1 MNDENNK
8 DLQQVSQIDQQP
20 VSIDDLI
27 SVIPLDN
34 QTAKVTN
41 ELIEEQDL
49 DKVKNLTKLFNLNQ
63 AKRNAI
69 RVMKLNSLLDKVSDQ
84 MIERFNKKPGEF
96 SNKEL
101 LDYMSVVQSTID
113 RANKSIELVDQTPA
127 IVINQQNNQVNID
140 NSPVLDRESRMRVV
154 EAVKGIMQTLNL
166 KNEPG
171 QIQEISEFEESEEN
185 SNEDIVQIIEQN
197 NQGNKNND

>member
-1 MNDENNK
+1 MSDENKK
-8 DLQQVSQIDQQP
+8 DLQSSQIDQQP
-20 VSIDDLI
+20 ISIDDLI

-84 MIERFNKKPGEF
+84 MIERFDKKPGEF

-154 EAVKGIMQTLNL
+154 EAVKGIMNTLNL
-166 KNEPG
+166 KNVPE
-171 QIQEISEFEESEEN
+171 QIQEISEFEENEEDFN
-185 SNEDIVQIIEQN
+185 DNIVHVIEQN
-197 NQGNKNND
+197 N

>member
-8 DLQQVSQIDQQP
+8 DIQQVSQIDQQP
-20 VSIDDLI
+20 VSIADLI

-101 LDYMSVVQSTID
+101 LDYMTVVQSTID

-154 EAVKGIMQTLNL
+154 EAVKGIMNTLNL
-166 KNEPG
+166 KNVPE
-171 QIQEISEFEESEEN
+171 QIQEISEFEENEEDFN
-185 SNEDIVQIIEQN
+185 DNIVHVIEQN
-197 NQGNKNND
+197 NQETK

>member
-1 MNDENNK
+1 MSDENKK
-8 DLQQVSQIDQQP
+8 DLQVSQIDQQP

-69 RVMKLNSLLDKVSDQ
+69 RVMKLNSLLDKVGDQ
-84 MIERFNKKPGEF
+84 MIERFDKKPGEF

-154 EAVKGIMQTLNL
+154 EAVKGIMKTLNL
-166 KNEPG
+166 KNEPE
-171 QIQEISEFEESEEN
+171 QIQEISEFEENEEDSSDN
-185 SNEDIVQIIEQN
+185 IVHVIEQN
-197 NQGNKNND
+197 NQEIK

>member
-1 MNDENNK
+1 MSDENKK
-8 DLQQVSQIDQQP
+8 DLQVSQIDQQP

-69 RVMKLNSLLDKVSDQ
+69 RVMKLNSLLDKVGDQ
-84 MIERFNKKPGEF
+84 MIERFDKKPGEF

-154 EAVKGIMQTLNL
+154 EAVKGIMKTLNL
-166 KNEPG
+166 KNEPE
-171 QIQEISEFEESEEN
+171 QIQEILEFEENEED
-185 SNEDIVQIIEQN
+185 SSDDIVHVIEQN
-197 NQGNKNND
+197 N

>member
-1 MNDENNK
+1 MSNKNNK
-8 DLQQVSQIDQQP
+8 DLQQASQIDQQP

-27 SVIPLDN
+27 SVIPLDS

-84 MIERFNKKPGEF
+84 MIERFDKKPGEF

-154 EAVKGIMQTLNL
+154 EAVKGIMSTLNL
-166 KNEPG
+166 KNEPK
-171 QIQEISEFEESEEN
+171 QIQEISEFEENEED
-185 SNEDIVQIIEQN
+185 SNDDIVHIIEQN
-197 NQGNKNND
+197 NQETK

>member
-1 MNDENNK
+1 MSDKIKNDNVVEQ
-8 DLQQVSQIDQQP
+8 LPI
-20 VSIDDLI
+20 SIDELI
-27 SVIPLDN
+27 SVIPLDA

-84 MIERFNKKPGEF
+84 MIERFDKKPGEF

-154 EAVKGIMQTLNL
+154 EAVKGIMNTLNL
-166 KNEPG
+166 KNVPE
-171 QIQEISEFEESEEN
+171 QIQEISEFEENEEDFN
-185 SNEDIVQIIEQN
+185 DNIVHVIEQN
-197 NQGNKNND
+197 NQEIK

>member
-1 MNDENNK
+1 MSDEIKK
-8 DLQQVSQIDQQP
+8 DLQVDQVDQQP

-27 SVIPLDN
+27 SVVPLDS

-84 MIERFNKKPGEF
+84 MIERFDKKPGEF

-166 KNEPG
+166 KNEPE
-171 QIQEISEFEESEEN
+171 QMQEISEFEENEED
-185 SNEDIVQIIEQN
+185 SDDDIVHVIEKN
-197 NQGNKNND
+197 NQEIKE

>member
-1 MNDENNK
+1 MSDENNK
-8 DLQQVSQIDQQP
+8 DLQQASQIDQQP

-101 LDYMSVVQSTID
+101 LDYMTVVQSTID

-154 EAVKGIMQTLNL
+154 EAVKGIMNTLNL
-166 KNEPG
+166 KNVPE
-171 QIQEISEFEESEEN
+171 QIQEISEFEENEEDFN
-185 SNEDIVQIIEQN
+185 DNIVHVIEQN
-197 NQGNKNND
+197 N

>member
-1 MNDENNK
+1 MSDENNK
-8 DLQQVSQIDQQP
+8 DLQQASQIDQQP

-140 NSPVLDRESRMRVV
+140 SSPVLDRESRMRVV
-154 EAVKGIMQTLNL
+154 EAVKGSMNTLNL
-166 KNEPG
+166 KNVPE
-171 QIQEISEFEESEEN
+171 QIQEISEFEENEEDFN
-185 SNEDIVQIIEQN
+185 DNIVHVIEQN
-197 NQGNKNND
+197 NQEIK

>member
-1 MNDENNK
+1 MSDENNK
-8 DLQQVSQIDQQP
+8 DLQQASQIDQQT

-154 EAVKGIMQTLNL
+154 EAVKGIMNTLNL
-166 KNEPG
+166 KNVPE
-171 QIQEISEFEESEEN
+171 QIQEISEFEENEEDFN
-185 SNEDIVQIIEQN
+185 DNIVHVIEQN
-197 NQGNKNND
+197 NQEIK

>member
-1 MNDENNK
+1 MSDEIKK
-8 DLQQVSQIDQQP
+8 DTQVIQVDQQP

-27 SVIPLDN
+27 SVVPLDS

-84 MIERFNKKPGEF
+84 MIERFDKKPGEF

-166 KNEPG
+166 KNEPE
-171 QIQEISEFEESEEN
+171 QMQEISEFEENEED
-185 SNEDIVQIIEQN
+185 SDDDIVHVIEKN
-197 NQGNKNND
+197 NQEIKE

>member
-1 MNDENNK
+1 MSDENNK

-154 EAVKGIMQTLNL
+154 EAVKGIMNTLNL
-166 KNEPG
+166 KNVPE
-171 QIQEISEFEESEEN
+171 QIQEISEFEENEEDFN
-185 SNEDIVQIIEQN
+185 DNIVHVIEQN
-197 NQGNKNND
+197 NQEIK

>member
-1 MNDENNK
+1 MSNENNK

-101 LDYMSVVQSTID
+101 LDYMTVVQSTID

-154 EAVKGIMQTLNL
+154 EAVKGIMSTLNL
-166 KNEPG
+166 KNEPE
-171 QIQEISEFEESEEN
+171 QIQEISEFEENEED
-185 SNEDIVQIIEQN
+185 SSDDIVHVIEQN
-197 NQGNKNND
+197 KQETK

>member
-49 DKVKNLTKLFNLNQ
+49 DKVKNLTKLFNLN
-63 AKRNAI
+63 
-69 RVMKLNSLLDKVSDQ
+69 
-84 MIERFNKKPGEF
+84 
-96 SNKEL
+96 
-101 LDYMSVVQSTID
+101 
-113 RANKSIELVDQTPA
+113 
-127 IVINQQNNQVNID
+127 
-140 NSPVLDRESRMRVV
+140 
-154 EAVKGIMQTLNL
+154 
-166 KNEPG
+166 
-171 QIQEISEFEESEEN
+171 
-185 SNEDIVQIIEQN
+185 
-197 NQGNKNND
+197 

>member
-1 MNDENNK
+1 MSDENKK
-8 DLQQVSQIDQQP
+8 DLQVSQIDQQP

-69 RVMKLNSLLDKVSDQ
+69 RVMKLNSLLDKVGDQ
-84 MIERFNKKPGEF
+84 MIERFDKKPGEF

-154 EAVKGIMQTLNL
+154 EAVKGIMKTLNL
-166 KNEPG
+166 KNEPE
-171 QIQEISEFEESEEN
+171 QIQEISEFEENEED
-185 SNEDIVQIIEQN
+185 SSDDIVHVIEQN
-197 NQGNKNND
+197 N

>member
-1 MNDENNK
+1 MSDENKK
-8 DLQQVSQIDQQP
+8 DLQVSQIDQQP
-20 VSIDDLI
+20 ISIDDLI

-84 MIERFNKKPGEF
+84 MIERFDKKPGEF

-127 IVINQQNNQVNID
+127 IIINQQNNQVNID

-154 EAVKGIMQTLNL
+154 EAVKGIMNTLNL
-166 KNEPG
+166 KNEPE
-171 QIQEISEFEESEEN
+171 QVQEISEFEENEED
-185 SNEDIVQIIEQN
+185 SNDDIVHVIEQN
-197 NQGNKNND
+197 N

>member
-1 MNDENNK
+1 MSDENKK
-8 DLQQVSQIDQQP
+8 DLQVSQIDQQP

-69 RVMKLNSLLDKVSDQ
+69 RVMKLNSLLDKVGDQ
-84 MIERFNKKPGEF
+84 MIERFDKKPGEF

-154 EAVKGIMQTLNL
+154 EAVKGIMKTLNL
-166 KNEPG
+166 KNEPE
-171 QIQEISEFEESEEN
+171 QIQEILEFEENEED
-185 SNEDIVQIIEQN
+185 SSDDIVHVIEQN
-197 NQGNKNND
+197 NQEIK

>member
-1 MNDENNK
+1 MSDENNK
-8 DLQQVSQIDQQP
+8 DLQVSQIDQQP
-20 VSIDDLI
+20 ISIDDLI

-84 MIERFNKKPGEF
+84 MIERFDKKPGEF

-154 EAVKGIMQTLNL
+154 EAVKGIMNTLNL
-166 KNEPG
+166 KNVPE
-171 QIQEISEFEESEEN
+171 QIQEISEFEENEEDFN
-185 SNEDIVQIIEQN
+185 DNIVHVIEQN
-197 NQGNKNND
+197 NQEIK

>member
-1 MNDENNK
+1 MSDENKK
-8 DLQQVSQIDQQP
+8 DLQVSQIDQQP

-69 RVMKLNSLLDKVSDQ
+69 RVMKLNSLLDKVGDQ
-84 MIERFNKKPGEF
+84 MIERFDKKPGEF

-154 EAVKGIMQTLNL
+154 EAVKGIMNTLNL
-166 KNEPG
+166 KNEPE
-171 QIQEISEFEESEEN
+171 QVQEISEFEENEED
-185 SNEDIVQIIEQN
+185 SNDDIVHVIEQN
-197 NQGNKNND
+197 N

>member
-1 MNDENNK
+1 MSDENKK
-8 DLQQVSQIDQQP
+8 DLQVSQIDQQP
-20 VSIDDLI
+20 ISIDDLI

-101 LDYMSVVQSTID
+101 LDYMAVVQSTID

-154 EAVKGIMQTLNL
+154 EAVKGIMNTLNL
-166 KNEPG
+166 KNVPE
-171 QIQEISEFEESEEN
+171 QIQEISEFEENEEDFN
-185 SNEDIVQIIEQN
+185 DNIVHVIEQN
-197 NQGNKNND
+197 NQETK

>member
-154 EAVKGIMQTLNL
+154 EAVKGIMNTLNL
-166 KNEPG
+166 KNVPE
-171 QIQEISEFEESEEN
+171 QIQEISEFEENEED
-185 SNEDIVQIIEQN
+185 SNDDIVHVIEQN
-197 NQGNKNND
+197 NQEIKE

>member
-1 MNDENNK
+1 MSNENNK
-8 DLQQVSQIDQQP
+8 DLQQASQIDQQP

-154 EAVKGIMQTLNL
+154 EAVKGIMNTLNL
-166 KNEPG
+166 KNVPE
-171 QIQEISEFEESEEN
+171 QIQEISEFEENEEDFN
-185 SNEDIVQIIEQN
+185 DNIVHVIEQN
-197 NQGNKNND
+197 NQEIK

>member
-1 MNDENNK
+1 MSDENNK
-8 DLQQVSQIDQQP
+8 DLQQASQIDQQP

-84 MIERFNKKPGEF
+84 MIERFDKKPGEF

-140 NSPVLDRESRMRVV
+140 SSPVLDRESRMRVV
-154 EAVKGIMQTLNL
+154 EAVKGIMSTLNL
-166 KNEPG
+166 KNEPE
-171 QIQEISEFEESEEN
+171 QIQELSEFEENEED
-185 SNEDIVQIIEQN
+185 SNDDIVHVIEQN
-197 NQGNKNND
+197 N

>member
-84 MIERFNKKPGEF
+84 MIERFDKKPGEF

-154 EAVKGIMQTLNL
+154 EAVKGIMNTLNL
-166 KNEPG
+166 ENVPE
-171 QIQEISEFEESEEN
+171 QIQEISEFEENEED
-185 SNEDIVQIIEQN
+185 SNDDIVHVIEQN
-197 NQGNKNND
+197 NQEIKE

>member
-8 DLQQVSQIDQQP
+8 DLQQASQIDQQP

-34 QTAKVTN
+34 QTAKLTN

-154 EAVKGIMQTLNL
+154 EAVKGIMNTLNL
-166 KNEPG
+166 KNVPE
-171 QIQEISEFEESEEN
+171 QIQEISEFEENEEDFN
-185 SNEDIVQIIEQN
+185 DNIVHVIEQN
-197 NQGNKNND
+197 NQEIK

>member
-1 MNDENNK
+1 MSNENNK
-8 DLQQVSQIDQQP
+8 DLQQARQIDQQP

-101 LDYMSVVQSTID
+101 LDYMTVVQSTID

-140 NSPVLDRESRMRVV
+140 NRPVLDRESRMRVV
-154 EAVKGIMQTLNL
+154 EAVKGIMNTLNL
-166 KNEPG
+166 KNVPE
-171 QIQEISEFEESEEN
+171 QIQEISEFEENEEDFN
-185 SNEDIVQIIEQN
+185 DNIVHVIEQN
-197 NQGNKNND
+197 NQEIK

>member
-1 MNDENNK
+1 MSNENNK
-8 DLQQVSQIDQQP
+8 YLQQASQIDQQP

-154 EAVKGIMQTLNL
+154 EAVKGIMNTLNL
-166 KNEPG
+166 KNVPE
-171 QIQEISEFEESEEN
+171 QIQEISEFEENEED
-185 SNEDIVQIIEQN
+185 SNDDIVHVIEQN
-197 NQGNKNND
+197 NQETK

>member
-101 LDYMSVVQSTID
+101 LDYMTVVQSTID

-140 NSPVLDRESRMRVV
+140 TSPVLDRESRMRVV
-154 EAVKGIMQTLNL
+154 EAVKGIMNTLNL
-166 KNEPG
+166 KNVPE
-171 QIQEISEFEESEEN
+171 QIQEISEFEENEED
-185 SNEDIVQIIEQN
+185 SNDDIVHVIEQN
-197 NQGNKNND
+197 NQETK

>member
-1 MNDENNK
+1 MSDKIKNDNVVEQ
-8 DLQQVSQIDQQP
+8 LPI
-20 VSIDDLI
+20 SIDELI
-27 SVIPLDN
+27 SVIPLDA

-101 LDYMSVVQSTID
+101 LDYMTVVQSTID

-154 EAVKGIMQTLNL
+154 EAVKGIMNRLNL
-166 KNEPG
+166 KNVPE
-171 QIQEISEFEESEEN
+171 QIQEISEFEENEEDFN
-185 SNEDIVQIIEQN
+185 DNIVHVIEQN
-197 NQGNKNND
+197 NQETK

>member
-1 MNDENNK
+1 MSDENNK
-8 DLQQVSQIDQQP
+8 DLQQASQIDQQP
-20 VSIDDLI
+20 ISIDDLI

-34 QTAKVTN
+34 QTAKITN

-69 RVMKLNSLLDKVSDQ
+69 RVMKLNSLLDRVSDQ

-154 EAVKGIMQTLNL
+154 EAVKGIMNTLNL
-166 KNEPG
+166 KNVPE
-171 QIQEISEFEESEEN
+171 QIQEISEFEENEEN
-185 SNEDIVQIIEQN
+185 SNDDIVYVIKQNNKEIEQ
-197 NQGNKNND
+197 

>member
-1 MNDENNK
+1 MSDENNK
-8 DLQQVSQIDQQP
+8 DLQQASQIDQQP

-84 MIERFNKKPGEF
+84 MIERFDKKPGEF

-154 EAVKGIMQTLNL
+154 EAVKGIMNTLNL
-166 KNEPG
+166 KNVPE
-171 QIQEISEFEESEEN
+171 QIQEISEFEENEED
-185 SNEDIVQIIEQN
+185 SNDDIVHVIEQN
-197 NQGNKNND
+197 NQEIK

>member
-1 MNDENNK
+1 MSDENKK
-8 DLQQVSQIDQQP
+8 DLQVSQIDQQP

-69 RVMKLNSLLDKVSDQ
+69 RVMKLNSLLDKVGDQ
-84 MIERFNKKPGEF
+84 MIERFDKKPGEF

-113 RANKSIELVDQTPA
+113 RANKSIKLVDQTPA

-154 EAVKGIMQTLNL
+154 EAVKGIMKTLNL
-166 KNEPG
+166 KNEPE
-171 QIQEISEFEESEEN
+171 QIQEISEFEENEED
-185 SNEDIVQIIEQN
+185 SSDDIVHVIEQN
-197 NQGNKNND
+197 NQEIK